1 MTRQHKKKADDN
13 KSKKPR
19 PSGNFHGLRLWY
31 LESELDTFLSRVRM
45 KSMPAYW
52 PKLFSGYWKHI
63 RWCLKLSVK
72 TDLDM
77 FENASLLFDED
88 LSPGDEKSKNDI
100 FKVIHSISISKL
112 NQSIYCSFQLTTSIS
127 KLG

>member
-19 PSGNFHGLRLWY
+19 PSGNFHGLRLQY
-31 LESELDTFLSRVRM
+31 LESELDTFLSRVRT

-52 PKLFSGYWKHI
+52 PELFSGYWKRI
-63 RWCLKLSVK
+63 QWCLKLSVE

-77 FENASLLFDED
+77 FENASVPLDED
-88 LSPGDEKSKNDI
+88 LSPEDEKSKNNI
-100 FKVIHSISISKL
+100 FKVTHSVSISKL
-112 NQSIYCSFQLTTSIS
+112 N
-127 KLG
+127 